1 MKKSTRRNFIKTVSV
16 AGLSIPLLSPEKV
29 FGQFLNSFAFESPFM
44 KAVMQK
50 DYPQL
55 TSLWVDSL
63 GKNKTAANPILR
75 GNKINAKYKSKV
87 SSKSISYWTE
97 NQEINS
103 FPAWKFIFSEKSI
116 QVISEK
122 NNISE
127 PFNVTFNQ
135 ELNHATVLG
144 IMKERNKVSLP
155 CLIHLPDMGTFR
167 VTSNVP
173 DAGLLV
179 DASRMNTEVKNDEE
193 HSFVSISF
201 PAASNEHTQIIYQL
215 AIVSI
220 HPDITGINNNPL
232 YDGFR
237 RNFINIFQVNPRLRV
252 LANNSSSDPCA
263 FTLYMSAQLAQ
274 YTPPLANGLMAMDLV
289 KMTLERYVNGMKAYG
304 LVGYTDNYEGADT
317 VSWKSKYDSLDS
329 HPSLLM
335 AACYY
340 INSTNDNKWLN
351 ENLASLIDW
360 AEIIIKKDM
369 DGDGLIEYPLSGN
382 TGSWEGPQRP
392 ANWWD
397 TVGFAHKDAYSNA
410 LAYRALNLFGDIL
423 KNANKPDGQKY
434 LDQATKLKSV
444 YFSTFYNPESGVLAG
459 WKSMDGQLHDYYFT
473 FVNSIAI
480 SYSLI
485 SAEQGNQVMDNLLS
499 KMETVGFTDFSLGM
513 PGNLIPVRKGDYT
526 VSDHRWGGPTLED
539 GTDGFQ
545 IYENGG
551 ATACY
556 TYFTVDALQK
566 LKRTSEVE
574 KIFYPILKSIGEGNF
589 SGKCVNGMSKDW
601 KTWKGECWGY
611 EGFLCD
617 GYMVLLAC
625 LGGK

>member
-1 MKKSTRRNFIKTVSV
+1 MKTSTRRNFIKSVSV
-16 AGLSIPLLSPEKV
+16 LGATIPLLKPNEI
-29 FGQFLNSFAFESPFM
+29 FGQFNDEFVFQSPFM
-44 KAVMQK
+44 KAGMQK

-55 TSLWVDSL
+55 TSLWIDSL
-63 GKNKTAANPILR
+63 GKNKAAVNPLLSS
-75 GNKINAKYKSKV
+75 NKMNAKYKSKA
-87 SSKSISYWTE
+87 SAKSISYWNE
-97 NQEINS
+97 NQGKNDL
-103 FPAWKFIFSEKSI
+103 PDWKFIFSEKSI
-116 QVISEK
+116 KIISEK
-122 NNISE
+122 NNQAE
-127 PFNVTFNQ
+127 PFNITVNQ
-135 ELNHATVLG
+135 ELNHTTVLG
-144 IMKERNKVSLP
+144 IMKERSKVSLP

-167 VTSNVP
+167 VTSNVA
-173 DAGLLV
+173 DAELLI
-179 DASRMNTEVKNDEE
+179 DARRINTEVKNDEE

-201 PAASNEHTQIIYQL
+201 PAASIEHAQIVYEL
-215 AIVSI
+215 EIVSI
-220 HPDITGINNNPL
+220 HPEIAGINSNPL

-274 YTPPLANGLMAMDLV
+274 YTPPLANGLKAMDLV
-289 KMTLERYVNGMKAYG
+289 KMTLERYINGMKAYG

-340 INSTNDNKWLN
+340 INFTKDNKWLN
-351 ENLASLIDW
+351 ENLTALTDW

-382 TGSWEGPQRP
+382 YGSWHGPQRP

-423 KNANKPDGQKY
+423 KKAGNADSEKY
-434 LDQATKLKSV
+434 LDQAAKLKSV
-444 YFSTFYNPESGVLAG
+444 YFSTFYNPETGVLAG

-480 SYSLI
+480 SYGLI
-485 SAEQGNQVMDNLLS
+485 NAEQGNRVMDKLLS
-499 KMETVGFTDFSLGM
+499 KMEAVGFTDFSLGM
-513 PGNLIPVRKGDYT
+513 PGNLIPIKKGDYT
-526 VSDHRWGGPTLED
+526 VSDHRWGGPSLED

-566 LKRTSEVE
+566 LKRNSDVN
-574 KIFYPILKSIGEGNF
+574 KILHPILKSIKEGNF
-589 SGKCVNGMSKDW
+589 NGKCVNGMSKDW

-625 LGGK
+625 LGKT